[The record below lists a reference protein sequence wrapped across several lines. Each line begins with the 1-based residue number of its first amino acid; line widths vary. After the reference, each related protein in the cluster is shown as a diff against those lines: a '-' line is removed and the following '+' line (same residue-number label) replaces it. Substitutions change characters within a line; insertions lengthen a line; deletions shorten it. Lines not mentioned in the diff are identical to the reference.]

1 MDKILHK
8 ERAFRHVPYL
18 VVCNRV
24 TTLRRQ
30 LDKYN
35 SPQATFFLHFGKKSP
50 YHYKCPA
57 EHEYT
62 MIRLWT

>member
-35 SPQATFFLHFGKKSP
+35 SPQATFFYILEKNHPTITNALQNMS
-50 YHYKCPA
+50 
-57 EHEYT
+57 T
-62 MIRLWT
+62 L